1 MAYRLVGQGIAK
13 RHVTDA
19 EEVGLL
25 EEARRVVHHV
35 VRVRRTVG
43 HGPRPIGRW
52 AFGRPSRLKFVAE
65 DGVSVRRT
73 ALSAA
78 SGVGP
83 FPRGVDL
90 GAEGVLEVQPEVEAF
105 IGKVVDEGARDLGE
119 GRSGRHTVVVV
130 DDAVAVLVVILH
142 VARPDAALPERLAA
156 GLSQDLL
163 LALVDTLGT
172 DQVERRHRLTHL
184 QDVARPYFDE
194 VIRAVSLLRERH
206 DLVMLITEREAHIP
220 RQATATQRMSGD
232 HGLETLVTDPP
243 HVGRCPRVTA
253 QGVDGVREQQV
264 ARILVIPVERQ
275 LQASIEERGVD
286 T

>member
-1 MAYRLVGQGIAK
+1 M
-13 RHVTDA
+13 
-19 EEVGLL
+19 
-25 EEARRVVHHV
+25 
-35 VRVRRTVG
+35 
-43 HGPRPIGRW
+43 
-52 AFGRPSRLKFVAE
+52 
-65 DGVSVRRT
+65 
-73 ALSAA
+73 
-78 SGVGP
+78 
-83 FPRGVDL
+83 
-90 GAEGVLEVQPEVEAF
+90 EVQPEVEAF

-142 VARPDAALPERLAA
+142 VARPDTALPERLAA

-243 HVGRCPRVTA
+243 HVGGRPRVTA

-275 LQASIEERGVD
+275 LQASIEERSVD
-286 T
+286 TQVVLQRFLPRQVRVRTRVGESQPRLPDVSHIAGAIGVEVVVIADPLLVARIADGDAEL